1 MKMTIPSLPF
11 IKSYIM
17 KQTIKYLAIAGIGM
31 ATLSMS
37 CKKTKDPQGSGVPAA
52 NMVKGNIF
60 DAKGNKYALD
70 NSNVLVHV
78 TGTGQNNNAYHISMD
93 NTSHYEKEVATGLY
107 TFNVRAWTSLNGKVI
122 SVPLDPADGK
132 PSTTQ
137 FNSANGITRDFR
149 LKLTGLVPGGDPAY
163 ADSYY
168 GGKIAVCDGAYFFGQ
183 NGTTNNLGTKY
194 PGATV
199 MFILTPKSLCID
211 GSTAQIAQINI
222 AVEDLRSSSEYL
234 VNFPLARYY
243 LSALLKKATGQQIP
257 LKLNFTNAATGAHY
271 DFLDIS
277 FSPATNDQDCNPGIP
292 RGAVWEN

>member
-1 MKMTIPSLPF
+1 VIPSLPL
-11 IKSYIM
+11 IKSYNM
-17 KQTIKYLAIAGIGM
+17 KQLIQSITVTSIALTM
-31 ATLSMS
+31 LSTS
-37 CKKTKDPQGSGVPAA
+37 CKKTKEPQGPDVPAT
-52 NMVKGNIF
+52 NVVKGTIY
-60 DAKGNKYALD
+60 DAKGNKYAID

-78 TGTGQNNNAYHISMD
+78 TGAGQNNNAYHISMD
-93 NTSHYEKEVATGLY
+93 NSSHYEKEVVAGLY

-132 PSTTQ
+132 PANTQ

-149 LKLTGLVPGGDPAY
+149 LKLTGLIPGGDPAY

-168 GGKIAVCDGAYFFGQ
+168 GAKVAVCDGAYFFGQ
-183 NGTTNNLGTKY
+183 NGTANNLGTKY

-199 MFILTPKSLCID
+199 VFILTPKSPCID
-211 GSTAQIAQINI
+211 GSAAQIAEIQI
-222 AVEDLRSSSEYL
+222 AVENLRSSSEYL

-277 FSPATNDQDCNPGIP
+277 FSPASNDQDCNPGTP
-292 RGAVWEN
+292 RAAVWEN

>member
-1 MKMTIPSLPF
+1 
-11 IKSYIM
+11 M
-17 KQTIKYLAIAGIGM
+17 KQTINTIVITGVAM
-31 ATLSMS
+31 VTLSMS
-37 CKKTKDPQGSGVPAA
+37 CKKTMEPQGPNVAVS
-52 NMVKGNIF
+52 NLVKGNIF

-70 NSNVLVHV
+70 NSNVLVHL
-78 TGTGQNNNAYHISMD
+78 TGAAQNNNAYHISMD
-93 NTSHYEKEVATGLY
+93 NSSHYEKEVASGLY

-122 SVPLDPADGK
+122 SVPLDPVDGK
-132 PSTTQ
+132 PANTQ

-168 GGKIAVCDGAYFFGQ
+168 GAKVAVCDGAYFFAQ

-194 PGATV
+194 PGSTV
-199 MFILTPKSLCID
+199 IFILTPKSNCID
-211 GSTAQIAQINI
+211 GSTAQIAEIHI

-243 LSALLKKATGQQIP
+243 LSALLKKANGSQIP
-257 LKLNFTNAATGAHY
+257 LRLNFTNAATGARY
-271 DFLDIS
+271 NFLDIS
-277 FSPATNDQDCNPGIP
+277 FSPATNDQECNPGTP